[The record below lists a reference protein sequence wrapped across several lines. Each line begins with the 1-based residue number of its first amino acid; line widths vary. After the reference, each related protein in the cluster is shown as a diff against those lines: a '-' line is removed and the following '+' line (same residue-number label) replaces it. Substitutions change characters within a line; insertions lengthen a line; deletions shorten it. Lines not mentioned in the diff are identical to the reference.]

1 MKIILLENI
10 KKLGAKGEII
20 EVKEGQAR
28 NFLIPKKLAIE
39 ATKKN
44 INNLLEKKDFETKKN
59 LANRDGANKIAE
71 KLNKEVLSFFVK
83 ENNGKMFGSITAKS
97 ISESL
102 LKLGYNIEKKY
113 IYLKKPIV
121 SLGKVNVKVKIYND
135 IHATIAIVIAAEEN

>member
-10 KKLGAKGEII
+10 KKLGGKGETI

>member
-10 KKLGAKGEII
+10 KKLGGKGETI

-59 LANRDGANKIAE
+59 LANRGGANKIAE

>member
-1 MKIILLENI
+1 
-10 KKLGAKGEII
+10 
-20 EVKEGQAR
+20 
-28 NFLIPKKLAIE
+28 
-39 ATKKN
+39 
-44 INNLLEKKDFETKKN
+44 
-59 LANRDGANKIAE
+59 
-71 KLNKEVLSFFVK
+71 
-83 ENNGKMFGSITAKS
+83 MFGSITAKS